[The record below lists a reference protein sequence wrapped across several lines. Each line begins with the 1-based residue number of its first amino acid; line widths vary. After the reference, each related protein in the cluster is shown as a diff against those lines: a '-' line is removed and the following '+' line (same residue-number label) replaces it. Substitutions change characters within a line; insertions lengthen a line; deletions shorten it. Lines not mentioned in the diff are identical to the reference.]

1 MSAGIPR
8 AVIGPALLDYKEKP
22 ARLIDKA
29 QAKLDRGA
37 VRILFQ
43 T

>member
-1 MSAGIPR
+1 MSAGISR
-8 AVIGPALLDYKEKP
+8 TVIGPALLGYKEKP
-22 ARLIDKA
+22 ASLIDKA
-29 QAKLDRGA
+29 QTKLDRGA